1 MKQKINGI
9 MYDTEVAKKIF
20 VIAQDNA
27 QNASG
32 AVEDTYDEALFRTE
46 NGFYFEAIKVR
57 DDEYVLPISQREAL
71 HLVLHGQFNIW
82 KPTKEEQNEN
92 K

>member
-9 MYDTEVAKKIF
+9 MYDTEAARKIL

-27 QNASG
+27 QNESG
-32 AVEDTYDEALFRTE
+32 ALEDTYDEVLYRTE

-57 DDEYVLPISQREAL
+57 DDEYILPISKREAL
-71 HLVLHGQFNIW
+71 HLIFTRSVQHLE
-82 KPTKEEQNEN
+82 TY
-92 K
+92 

>member
-9 MYDTEVAKKIF
+9 MYDTEAARKIL

-27 QNASG
+27 QNESG
-32 AVEDTYDEALFRTE
+32 ALEDTYDEVLYRTE

-57 DDEYVLPISQREAL
+57 DDEYILPISQREAI
-71 HLVLHGQFNIW
+71 HLIFTRSVQHLE
-82 KPTKEEQNEN
+82 TY
-92 K
+92 

>member
-9 MYDTEVAKKIF
+9 MYDTEATRKIL

-27 QNASG
+27 QNESG
-32 AVEDTYDEALFRTE
+32 ALEDTYDEVLYRTE

-57 DDEYVLPISQREAL
+57 DDEYILPISQREAL
-71 HLVLHGQFNIW
+71 HLIFTRSVQHLE
-82 KPTKEEQNEN
+82 TY
-92 K
+92 

>member
-9 MYDTEVAKKIF
+9 MYDTEAARKIL

-27 QNASG
+27 QNEGG
-32 AVEDTYDEALFRTE
+32 ALEDTYDEVLYRTE

-57 DDEYVLPISQREAL
+57 DDEYILPISQREAL
-71 HLVLHGQFNIW
+71 HLIFTRPVQHLE
-82 KPTKEEQNEN
+82 TY
-92 K
+92 

>member
-9 MYDTEVAKKIF
+9 MYDTEAARKIL

-27 QNASG
+27 QNESG
-32 AVEDTYDEALFRTE
+32 ALEDTYDEFLYRTE

-57 DDEYVLPISQREAL
+57 DDEYILPISQREAL
-71 HLVLHGQFNIW
+71 HLIFTRSVQHLE
-82 KPTKEEQNEN
+82 TY
-92 K
+92 

>member
-9 MYDTEVAKKIF
+9 MYDTGVAKKIL

-32 AVEDTYDEALFRTE
+32 ALEDTYDEVLYRTE
-46 NGFYFEAIKVR
+46 NGFYFESIKVQ
-57 DDEYVLPISQREAL
+57 DDEYILPLSQREAL
-71 HLVLHGQFNIW
+71 HLIFTRSVQHLE
-82 KPTKEEQNEN
+82 TY
-92 K
+92 

>member
-9 MYDTEVAKKIF
+9 MYDTEAARKIL

-27 QNASG
+27 QNESG
-32 AVEDTYDEALFRTE
+32 ALEDTYDEVLYRTE

-57 DDEYVLPISQREAL
+57 DDEYILPISQREAL
-71 HLVLHGQFNIW
+71 RLIFTRSVQHLE
-82 KPTKEEQNEN
+82 TY
-92 K
+92 

>member
-9 MYDTEVAKKIF
+9 MYDTEAAGKIL

-27 QNASG
+27 QNESG
-32 AVEDTYDEALFRTE
+32 ALEDTYDEVLYRTE

-57 DDEYVLPISQREAL
+57 DDEYILPISQREAL
-71 HLVLHGQFNIW
+71 HLIFTRSVQHLE
-82 KPTKEEQNEN
+82 TY
-92 K
+92 

>member
-9 MYDTEVAKKIF
+9 MYDTEAARKIL

-27 QNASG
+27 QNESG
-32 AVEDTYDEALFRTE
+32 ALEDTYDEVLYRTE

-57 DDEYVLPISQREAL
+57 DDEYILPISQREAL
-71 HLVLHGQFNIW
+71 QLIFTRSVQHLE
-82 KPTKEEQNEN
+82 TY
-92 K
+92 

>member
-9 MYDTEVAKKIF
+9 MYDTEAARKIL

-27 QNASG
+27 QNESG
-32 AVEDTYDEALFRTE
+32 ALEDTYDEVLYRTE

-57 DDEYVLPISQREAL
+57 DDEYILPISQREAL
-71 HLVLHGQFNIW
+71 HLIFTQSVQHLE
-82 KPTKEEQNEN
+82 TY
-92 K
+92 

>member
-9 MYDTEVAKKIF
+9 MYDTEVAKKIL

-32 AVEDTYDEALFRTE
+32 AGEDTYDEVLYRTE

-71 HLVLHGQFNIW
+71 HLVFTRSIQHL
-82 KPTKEEQNEN
+82 EVY
-92 K
+92 

>member
-9 MYDTEVAKKIF
+9 MYDTAAARKIL

-27 QNASG
+27 RNESG
-32 AVEDTYDEALFRTE
+32 ALEDTYDEVLYRTE

-57 DDEYVLPISQREAL
+57 DDGYILPISQREAL
-71 HLVLHGQFNIW
+71 HLIFTRSVQHLE
-82 KPTKEEQNEN
+82 TY
-92 K
+92 

>member
-9 MYDTEVAKKIF
+9 MYDTEAARKIL

-27 QNASG
+27 QNESG
-32 AVEDTYDEALFRTE
+32 ALKDTYDEVLYRTE

-57 DDEYVLPISQREAL
+57 DDEYILPISQREAL
-71 HLVLHGQFNIW
+71 HLIFTRSVQHLE
-82 KPTKEEQNEN
+82 TY
-92 K
+92 

>member
-9 MYDTEVAKKIF
+9 MYDTEAARKIL

-27 QNASG
+27 QNESG
-32 AVEDTYDEALFRTE
+32 ALEDTYDEVLYHTE

-57 DDEYVLPISQREAL
+57 DDEYILPISQREAL
-71 HLVLHGQFNIW
+71 HLIFTRSVQHLE
-82 KPTKEEQNEN
+82 TY
-92 K
+92 

>member
-9 MYDTEVAKKIF
+9 MYDTEAARKIL

-27 QNASG
+27 QNESG
-32 AVEDTYDEALFRTE
+32 ALEDTYDEVLYRTE

-57 DDEYVLPISQREAL
+57 DDEYILPISQREAL
-71 HLVLHGQFNIW
+71 HLIFTRLVQHLE
-82 KPTKEEQNEN
+82 TY
-92 K
+92 

>member
-9 MYDTEVAKKIF
+9 MYDTEAARKIL

-27 QNASG
+27 QNESG
-32 AVEDTYDEALFRTE
+32 ALEDTFDEVLYRTE

-57 DDEYVLPISQREAL
+57 DDEYILPISQREAL
-71 HLVLHGQFNIW
+71 HLIFTRSVQHLE
-82 KPTKEEQNEN
+82 TY
-92 K
+92 

>member
-9 MYDTEVAKKIF
+9 IYDTEAARKIL

-27 QNASG
+27 QNESG
-32 AVEDTYDEALFRTE
+32 ALEDTYDEVLYRTE

-57 DDEYVLPISQREAL
+57 DDEYILPISQREAL
-71 HLVLHGQFNIW
+71 HLIFTRSVQHLE
-82 KPTKEEQNEN
+82 TY
-92 K
+92 

>member
-9 MYDTEVAKKIF
+9 MYDTEAARKIL

-27 QNASG
+27 RNESG
-32 AVEDTYDEALFRTE
+32 ALEDTYDEVLYRTE

-57 DDEYVLPISQREAL
+57 DDEYILPISQREAL
-71 HLVLHGQFNIW
+71 HLIFTRSVQHLE
-82 KPTKEEQNEN
+82 TY
-92 K
+92 

>member
-9 MYDTEVAKKIF
+9 MYDTEAARKIL

-27 QNASG
+27 QNESG
-32 AVEDTYDEALFRTE
+32 ALEDTYDEVLYRTE

-57 DDEYVLPISQREAL
+57 DDECILPISQREAL
-71 HLVLHGQFNIW
+71 HLIFTRSVQHLE
-82 KPTKEEQNEN
+82 TY
-92 K
+92 

>member
-9 MYDTEVAKKIF
+9 MYDTEAAREIL

-27 QNASG
+27 QNESG
-32 AVEDTYDEALFRTE
+32 ALEDTYDEVLYRTE

-57 DDEYVLPISQREAL
+57 DDEYILPISQREAL
-71 HLVLHGQFNIW
+71 HLIFTRSVQHLE
-82 KPTKEEQNEN
+82 TY
-92 K
+92 

>member
-9 MYDTEVAKKIF
+9 MYDTEAARKIL

-27 QNASG
+27 QNESG
-32 AVEDTYDEALFRTE
+32 ALEDTYDEVLYRTE

-57 DDEYVLPISQREAL
+57 DDEYILPISQREAL
-71 HLVLHGQFNIW
+71 HLIFTRSV
-82 KPTKEEQNEN
+82 QNLETY
-92 K
+92 

>member
-9 MYDTEVAKKIF
+9 MYDTEASRKIL

-27 QNASG
+27 RNESG
-32 AVEDTYDEALFRTE
+32 ALEDTYDEVLYRTE

-57 DDEYVLPISQREAL
+57 DDEYILPISQREAL
-71 HLVLHGQFNIW
+71 HLIFTRSVQHLE
-82 KPTKEEQNEN
+82 TY
-92 K
+92 

>member
-9 MYDTEVAKKIF
+9 MYDTEAARKIL

-27 QNASG
+27 QNESG
-32 AVEDTYDEALFRTE
+32 ALEDTYDEVLYRTG

-57 DDEYVLPISQREAL
+57 DDEYILPISQREAL
-71 HLVLHGQFNIW
+71 HLIFTRSVQHLE
-82 KPTKEEQNEN
+82 TY
-92 K
+92 